1 MKTQERYEVAQM
13 LLEKSETIESGTIHV
28 WRNLSENTFHLT
40 VESWH
45 YRDDNHEHLFSIT
58 ILNERKP
65 YTLDDMLEI
74 VEDLAPETQ
83 EPAPRFYIIDAT
95 SNDPAMAFVVDP
107 DGDTIHTHENCMNF
121 DTEERAEE
129 YIKKKGWDW
138 AGIEEL

>member
-1 MKTQERYEVAQM
+1 M
-13 LLEKSETIESGTIHV
+13 LLGKSETIENGTIHV
-28 WRNLSENTFHLT
+28 WKNLSEGTFHLT

-74 VEDLAPETQ
+74 VEDLAPESQ

-95 SNDPAMAFVVDP
+95 SNDTAMAYVADS
-107 DGDTIHTHENCMNF
+107 DGSIIHTYENCISF
-121 DTEERAEE
+121 DTEAEAEE
-129 YIKKKGWDW
+129 YIKEKGWQNW
-138 AGIEEL
+138 AGVVGEIVKL